1 MDVFYKKYFK
11 IVFGY
16 VKRRINDEK
25 DAEELSNTIL
35 LSAWN
40 SLPSFSGK
48 SSEKNWIMGVAR
60 HKIID
65 FYRKKKL
72 KTVLFSSLPQLEDVA
87 DKSIGPEGDSL
98 KSELKNEI
106 KQILNE
112 LSEGYGQI
120 LRLKYI
126 DGLKNGQIAKVLK
139 KSYKSVESKLARA
152 RAKFKEIYER
162 KNSKN

>member
-16 VKRRINDEK
+16 VKKRINDEK
-25 DAEELSNTIL
+25 DAEEVSNTIL

-40 SLPSFSGK
+40 SLPNFSGK
-48 SSEKNWIMGVAR
+48 SSEKNWIMAIAR
-60 HKIID
+60 HKIVD

-87 DKSIGPEGDSL
+87 DKTIGPEGDSL
-98 KSELKNEI
+98 KTELKNEI
-106 KQILNE
+106 KEILNE

-120 LRLKYI
+120 LRLKYV
-126 DGLKNGQIAKVLK
+126 DELKNGQIAKLLK
-139 KSYKSVESKLARA
+139 KSYKAVESKLARA
-152 RAKFKEIYER
+152 RAKFRQIYER
-162 KNSKN
+162 KNS

>member
-25 DAEELSNTIL
+25 DAEELSNTII

-40 SLPSFSGK
+40 SLPNFSGK
-48 SSEKNWIMGVAR
+48 SSEKNWIMGIAR
-60 HKIID
+60 HKIVD
-65 FYRKKKL
+65 FYRKKRI
-72 KTVLFSSLPQLEDVA
+72 KTILFSSLPQLEDVA
-87 DKSIGPEGDSL
+87 DKTIGPEGDSL
-98 KSELKNEI
+98 KLELKREI
-106 KQILNE
+106 KEILNE

-126 DGLKNGQIAKVLK
+126 DELKNGQIAKYLK
-139 KSYKSVESKLARA
+139 KSYKAVESKLARA
-152 RAKFKEIYER
+152 RAKFRQIYER
-162 KNSKN
+162 KNS